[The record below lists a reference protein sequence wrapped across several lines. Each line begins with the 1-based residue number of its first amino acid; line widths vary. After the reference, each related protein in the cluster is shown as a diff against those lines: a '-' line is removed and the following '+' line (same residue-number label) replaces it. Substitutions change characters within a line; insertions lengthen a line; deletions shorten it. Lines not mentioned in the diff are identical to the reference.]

1 MLKPDA
7 RVALVVAA
15 LPLAFGLSKTARG
28 VTEPLALPPGDA
40 RSSGAPD
47 AGSLHWQ
54 PGDAVLGV
62 PPGTQ
67 LRVQPR
73 PSAIRINGV
82 ALQWRAL
89 ASTLSPSQVA
99 HELGVAWRA
108 VEPAVA
114 SRLPMGEAPW
124 LVLTR
129 RVGNELQALQLR
141 DDEGAGSQGYW
152 SVLDPTQGASSRPRA
167 PLPVPAG
174 ATIESTIEQ
183 LDPGVRS
190 TQYLGHARQSA
201 DTLVQRLG
209 RAALAAGWQAQLPGT
224 GRAGFQA
231 FARGD
236 ERLELQVL
244 AAGDASSFVLNVH
257 AAGHAAGHA
266 VGTGAR

>member
-1 MLKPDA
+1 MLPWQ
-7 RVALVVAA
+7 
-15 LPLAFGLSKTARG
+15 S
-28 VTEPLALPPGDA
+28 GDE
-40 RSSGAPD
+40 
-47 AGSLHWQ
+47 
-54 PGDAVLGV
+54 VLGV
-62 PPGTQ
+62 PVGTQ
-67 LRVQPR
+67 LRVQAR

-82 ALQWRAL
+82 ALHWRAL
-89 ASTLSPSQVA
+89 ASMLSPTQVA
-99 HELGVAWRA
+99 HELGVAWRV

-114 SRLPMGEAPW
+114 PRWPTGESPW

-129 RVGNELQALQLR
+129 RVGNELQSLQLR

-152 SVLDPTQGASSRPRA
+152 SVLDPTQGAGSRPRA
-167 PLPVPAG
+167 PLPLPAG

-201 DTLVQRLG
+201 DTLAQQLG
-209 RAALAAGWQAQLPGT
+209 RAALAAGWQAQLPDT

-231 FARGD
+231 FARGA

-257 AAGHAAGHA
+257 AAGHAAA
-266 VGTGAR
+266 NGAR